1 MLFRITWW
9 GGCGNVKVKP
19 TSSRLE
25 NMIMAEV
32 YQTKFLML
40 FFLGHFARIIKF
52 PPEYRIHSIMN
63 KTREMTQTK
72 CTRWL
77 ILMCILN
84 TEDTFLSLCLARLK
98 RPTALH
104 QDQGLLKS
112 ISYSSIMMIWIFL
125 NQGWA
130 LGHGREKKPSSV
142 HNVLFG
148 QYDVVFWL

>member
-1 MLFRITWW
+1 M
-9 GGCGNVKVKP
+9 KVKP

-84 TEDTFLSLCLARLK
+84 VYRGQVSLSLFGPPEEIHCIAARPRSAQK
-98 RPTALH
+98 H
-104 QDQGLLKS
+104 F
-112 ISYSSIMMIWIFL
+112 IFIDHD
-125 NQGWA
+125 G
-130 LGHGREKKPSSV
+130 
-142 HNVLFG
+142 
-148 QYDVVFWL
+148 